1 MNNYTYPGSPASSW
15 TAGAQ
20 ATPALLPFA
29 ASDLVSDSDL
39 SAADVQAVLAVA
51 GQMQQN
57 PERYRQVLTGKM
69 LALLFEKPSLRTR
82 VTFEV
87 AMKSMGG
94 DAVFIDCRSEPLGHR
109 ESVPDVARNLDRWV
123 DAIAAR
129 TFRQATVNELAEW
142 ASVPVINALSDQ
154 AHPCQALADML
165 TLKNIFGQLE
175 GLKLA
180 YIGDGNNV
188 AHSLLLTGAKLGLD
202 VAIATPAS
210 CEPDPDIVASARK
223 LAAER
228 GSAIH
233 ILNDPAEAAAEA
245 HAIYTDVWTSMG
257 SEHEAESR
265 RERFRP
271 YQVTE
276 QLFQTARPQA
286 VFMHCLPAHRGEEV
300 EAEVMESPRS
310 VVFDQAEN
318 RLHAQK
324 ALLWLLLADASEQVS
339 QQE

>member
-1 MNNYTYPGSPASSW
+1 MNNYTYPESPASSW
-15 TAGAQ
+15 TAGSQ
-20 ATPALLPFA
+20 AMPARLPFA
-29 ASDLVSDSDL
+29 ASDLVFDNDL

-51 GQMQQN
+51 GQMQQQ
-57 PERYRQVLTGKM
+57 PERYRQVLAGKM

-94 DAVFIDCRSEPLGHR
+94 DAVFIDCRSEPLGQR
-109 ESVPDVARNLDRWV
+109 ESVPDLARNLDRWV

-154 AHPCQALADML
+154 VHPCQALADML

-188 AHSLLLTGAKLGLD
+188 AHSLLLTGTKLGLD
-202 VAIATPAS
+202 VAVATPAS
-210 CEPDPDIVASARK
+210 CEPDPSIVAMARET
-223 LAAER
+223 AAET
-228 GSAIH
+228 GSAVH

-271 YQVTE
+271 YQVNE
-276 QLFQTARPQA
+276 QLFRAARSQA

-300 EAEVMESPRS
+300 EAAVFESPRS

-324 ALLWLLLADASEQVS
+324 ALLWLLLAQDRSNGE
-339 QQE
+339 